1 MSIAASLAIWLI
13 LMLLL
18 GLEFLVRGVVAVAIG
33 GAMATFVALT
43 YMQLVK
49 TGGTASAF
57 ALAAVFWLMVMFG
70 LGSMDPATRHDVGV
84 AQRTQD

>member
-1 MSIAASLAIWLI
+1 MNILATIGIWLV

-18 GLEFLVRGVVAVAIG
+18 GLEFLVRGGAALAVG

-43 YMQLVK
+43 YMRLAK

-70 LGSMDPATRHDVGV
+70 LGSMDPATRHDIAV
-84 AQRTQD
+84 ARQIQD

>member
-1 MSIAASLAIWLI
+1 MNVSGTIAVWLI

-18 GLEFLVRGVVAVAIG
+18 GLELLVRGVAAVAIG
-33 GAMATFVALT
+33 GVMATFVALT
-43 YMQLVK
+43 YMRLVK

-84 AQRTQD
+84 ARQTPE

>member
-1 MSIAASLAIWLI
+1 MSIPATIAVWLI

-18 GLEFLVRGVVAVAIG
+18 GLQFLVRGVAAMAIG

-43 YMQLVK
+43 YMRLVK

-57 ALAAVFWLMVMFG
+57 AIAAAFWLMVMFG
-70 LGSMDPATRHDVGV
+70 LGSMDPATRHDVAV
-84 AQRTQD
+84 ARQTSD